1 MGFLFGL
8 GLIGMAAGTFLL
20 IHRQHNKDLDD
31 WNKENKK
38 KFETYSELKTHLIEK
53 KFDQYRSEKEKKIRA
68 KLGGWYAKERQRESE
83 RINKER
89 QRDIEII
96 NDPFLEYS
104 IQIFSS
110 SDYYLVK
117 EKFDFMTNQN
127 NNYINNLPLK
137 INDFFIVFF
146 NSDLGNEYML
156 LYKNFST
163 RILASDYCLKY
174 LNFLQKCLIV
184 NAQNLN

>member
-1 MGFLFGL
+1 MIKKRIFKKKSINLNKYLFMFLFIFS
-8 GLIGMAAGTFLL
+8 LIVILILL
-20 IHRQHNKDLDD
+20 FMNLKQHFFTVPEFIGSFYIIPDDKGGKEVMNKD
-31 WNKENKK
+31 KK
-38 KFETYSELKTHLIEK
+38 SLHLNDEK
-53 KFDQYRSEKEKKIRA
+53 IQ
-68 KLGGWYAKERQRESE
+68 
-83 RINKER
+83 NV
-89 QRDIEII
+89 EII

-117 EKFDFMTNQN
+117 EKFDFMTNKN
-127 NNYINNLPLK
+127 NNHINDLSLK
-137 INDFFIVFF
+137 IDDFFIVVF
-146 NSDLGNEYML
+146 NSDLGNEYIL

-163 RILASDYCLKY
+163 RILASDYCLKH

>member
-1 MGFLFGL
+1 M
-8 GLIGMAAGTFLL
+8 
-20 IHRQHNKDLDD
+20 NK
-31 WNKENKK
+31 NKK
-38 KFETYSELKTHLIEK
+38 SLHLNDEKT
-53 KFDQYRSEKEKKIRA
+53 Q
-68 KLGGWYAKERQRESE
+68 
-83 RINKER
+83 
-89 QRDIEII
+89 DIDII

-127 NNYINNLPLK
+127 NNYINDLPLK
-137 INDFFIVFF
+137 INDFFIVVF

-163 RILASDYCLKY
+163 RILASDYCLKH

>member
-1 MGFLFGL
+1 MIKRKLFKKKSINLIKYLSIFLF
-8 GLIGMAAGTFLL
+8 IFLL
-20 IHRQHNKDLDD
+20 LAFLILLFMNLKQQFFTVPEYIGSFYMIPDDKEGKEVMNKD
-31 WNKENKK
+31 KK
-38 KFETYSELKTHLIEK
+38 SLHLNEEKTQ
-53 KFDQYRSEKEKKIRA
+53 DV
-68 KLGGWYAKERQRESE
+68 
-83 RINKER
+83 
-89 QRDIEII
+89 EII

-110 SDYYLVK
+110 SEYYLVK
-117 EKFDFMTNQN
+117 EKFDFMSNQN
-127 NNYINNLPLK
+127 NNYINDLPLK
-137 INDFFIVFF
+137 INDFFIVVF
-146 NSDLGNEYML
+146 NIDLDNEYML

>member
-1 MGFLFGL
+1 MSQKYLF
-8 GLIGMAAGTFLL
+8 
-20 IHRQHNKDLDD
+20 
-31 WNKENKK
+31 KK
-38 KFETYSELKTHLIEK
+38 KSINLKKYLIITLIVFSLLAFLILLFMNLK
-53 KFDQYRSEKEKKIRA
+53 KQFFTVPEFIGSFYIIPDNKGGKEVMNKEKKSLHLNDEKI
-68 KLGGWYAKERQRESE
+68 K
-83 RINKER
+83 NT
-89 QRDIEII
+89 EII

-127 NNYINNLPLK
+127 NNYINDLPLK
-137 INDFFIVFF
+137 INDFFIVVF
-146 NSDLGNEYML
+146 NSDLSNEYML

-163 RILASDYCLKY
+163 RNLAFDYCLKH

>member
-1 MGFLFGL
+1 MIKKNLFKKKSKNLKKFFFISLFIFSLVVFLILLFVNIKKQFFIVPEF
-8 GLIGMAAGTFLL
+8 IGSFYIIPDDKGGKEVM
-20 IHRQHNKDLDD
+20 NKD
-31 WNKENKK
+31 KK
-38 KFETYSELKTHLIEK
+38 SLHLNEEKTQ
-53 KFDQYRSEKEKKIRA
+53 DV
-68 KLGGWYAKERQRESE
+68 
-83 RINKER
+83 
-89 QRDIEII
+89 EII

-117 EKFDFMTNQN
+117 EKFDFMSNQN
-127 NNYINNLPLK
+127 NNYFNDLPLK
-137 INDFFIVFF
+137 INDFFIVVF

>member
-1 MGFLFGL
+1 MLKKRIFKKKSINVNKYLVIFLFIFS
-8 GLIGMAAGTFLL
+8 LIVILILL
-20 IHRQHNKDLDD
+20 FTNLKQQFFIVPEFVGSFYIIPDDKEGKEVMNKDKKSLHLNDEKILDV
-31 WNKENKK
+31 
-38 KFETYSELKTHLIEK
+38 
-53 KFDQYRSEKEKKIRA
+53 
-68 KLGGWYAKERQRESE
+68 
-83 RINKER
+83 
-89 QRDIEII
+89 EII
-96 NDPFLEYS
+96 NDPSLEYS

-117 EKFDFMTNQN
+117 EKFDFITNKS
-127 NNYINNLPLK
+127 NNYFNDLPLK

-146 NSDLGNEYML
+146 NTDMGNEHIL

-163 RILASDYCLKY
+163 RILASDYCLKH

>member
-1 MGFLFGL
+1 MMIKRNLFYKKSIILKKNLILFFIVFLLLLFLF
-8 GLIGMAAGTFLL
+8 LL
-20 IHRQHNKDLDD
+20 FVNLKQQFFIVPEFIESFYIIPDNKGGKEVMNLD
-31 WNKENKK
+31 KK
-38 KFETYSELKTHLIEK
+38 SLNLNDE
-53 KFDQYRSEKEKKIRA
+53 QRS
-68 KLGGWYAKERQRESE
+68 
-83 RINKER
+83 
-89 QRDIEII
+89 DIEII

-110 SDYYLVK
+110 NDYYLVK

-127 NNYINNLPLK
+127 TLK
-137 INDFFIVFF
+137 ISDFFIVVF
-146 NSDLGNEYML
+146 NNDLGNEYML

-163 RILASDYCLKY
+163 RILASNYCLKH

>member
-1 MGFLFGL
+1 MIKRIFFKKKSINLIKYLYIFLF
-8 GLIGMAAGTFLL
+8 IFLL
-20 IHRQHNKDLDD
+20 LAFLILLFMNLKQQFFTVPEFIGSFYIIPDNKGGKEVMNKD
-31 WNKENKK
+31 KK
-38 KFETYSELKTHLIEK
+38 SLHLNDEKTQ
-53 KFDQYRSEKEKKIRA
+53 DV
-68 KLGGWYAKERQRESE
+68 
-83 RINKER
+83 
-89 QRDIEII
+89 EII

-127 NNYINNLPLK
+127 NNYINDLTLK
-137 INDFFIVFF
+137 INDFFIVVF

-163 RILASDYCLKY
+163 RILASNYCLKH

>member
-1 MGFLFGL
+1 MNLKQQFFTVPEF
-8 GLIGMAAGTFLL
+8 IGSFYIIPDDKGGKEVM
-20 IHRQHNKDLDD
+20 NKD
-31 WNKENKK
+31 KK
-38 KFETYSELKTHLIEK
+38 SLHLKDK
-53 KFDQYRSEKEKKIRA
+53 KTQDV
-68 KLGGWYAKERQRESE
+68 
-83 RINKER
+83 
-89 QRDIEII
+89 EII
-96 NDPFLEYS
+96 NETFLEYS

-117 EKFDFMTNQN
+117 EKFDFMSNQN

-137 INDFFIVFF
+137 INDFFIVVF
-146 NSDLGNEYML
+146 NSDLDNEYML

>member
-1 MGFLFGL
+1 MPEF
-8 GLIGMAAGTFLL
+8 IGSFY
-20 IHRQHNKDLDD
+20 IIPDNKGGKEVMNLD
-31 WNKENKK
+31 KK
-38 KFETYSELKTHLIEK
+38 SLHLNDEK
-53 KFDQYRSEKEKKIRA
+53 IQ
-68 KLGGWYAKERQRESE
+68 
-83 RINKER
+83 
-89 QRDIEII
+89 DIEII

-127 NNYINNLPLK
+127 NNYINDLPLK
-137 INDFFIVFF
+137 INDFFIVVF

-163 RILASDYCLKY
+163 RILASDYCLKH

>member
-1 MGFLFGL
+1 MNLRQQFFTVPEF
-8 GLIGMAAGTFLL
+8 IGSFYIIPEDKGGKKVM
-20 IHRQHNKDLDD
+20 NKD
-31 WNKENKK
+31 KK
-38 KFETYSELKTHLIEK
+38 SLHLN
-53 KFDQYRSEKEKKIRA
+53 DQKIR
-68 KLGGWYAKERQRESE
+68 
-83 RINKER
+83 NT
-89 QRDIEII
+89 EII

-110 SDYYLVK
+110 SHYYLVK

-127 NNYINNLPLK
+127 NHYIKDLPLK
-137 INDFFIVFF
+137 ISDLFIVVF

-163 RILASDYCLKY
+163 RILASNYCLKY
-174 LNFLQKCLIV
+174 LNILQKCLIV

>member
-1 MGFLFGL
+1 M
-8 GLIGMAAGTFLL
+8 I
-20 IHRQHNKDLDD
+20 
-31 WNKENKK
+31 KK
-38 KFETYSELKTHLIEK
+38 KLFKKKSINLKKYLFISLFIFSLLAFLILLFTNLKQQFFIVPKFIGSFYIIPDNKGGKEVMNLDKKSLHLNDEK
-53 KFDQYRSEKEKKIRA
+53 IQ
-68 KLGGWYAKERQRESE
+68 
-83 RINKER
+83 
-89 QRDIEII
+89 DIKII

-127 NNYINNLPLK
+127 NNYINDLPLK
-137 INDFFIVFF
+137 INDFFIVVF

>member
-1 MGFLFGL
+1 MNLKQEFFIVPKF
-8 GLIGMAAGTFLL
+8 IGSFY
-20 IHRQHNKDLDD
+20 IIP
-31 WNKENKK
+31 ENKGGKEVINLDK
-38 KFETYSELKTHLIEK
+38 KSLHLNEEK
-53 KFDQYRSEKEKKIRA
+53 IQ
-68 KLGGWYAKERQRESE
+68 
-83 RINKER
+83 
-89 QRDIEII
+89 DIEII

>member
-1 MGFLFGL
+1 MIKRNLFYKKSIISKKILILSFIVFLLLLFLF
-8 GLIGMAAGTFLL
+8 LL
-20 IHRQHNKDLDD
+20 FVNLKQQFFIVPEFIESFYIIPDNKGGKEVMNLD
-31 WNKENKK
+31 KK
-38 KFETYSELKTHLIEK
+38 SLHLNDEK
-53 KFDQYRSEKEKKIRA
+53 IQ
-68 KLGGWYAKERQRESE
+68 
-83 RINKER
+83 
-89 QRDIEII
+89 DIKII

-137 INDFFIVFF
+137 INDFFIVVF

-163 RILASDYCLKY
+163 RILASDYCLKH

-184 NAQNLN
+184 NAQNLS

>member
-1 MGFLFGL
+1 MLKKSIFKKKSINLKKYIFISLFIFSLIVFLILLFKNL
-8 GLIGMAAGTFLL
+8 KQEIFIVPKFIGSFY
-20 IHRQHNKDLDD
+20 IIPDNKDGKEVMNLD
-31 WNKENKK
+31 KK
-38 KFETYSELKTHLIEK
+38 SLHLNEEK
-53 KFDQYRSEKEKKIRA
+53 IQ
-68 KLGGWYAKERQRESE
+68 
-83 RINKER
+83 
-89 QRDIEII
+89 DIEII

>member
-1 MGFLFGL
+1 MIKKKLFKKKSINL
-8 GLIGMAAGTFLL
+8 RKYLFMFLL
-20 IHRQHNKDLDD
+20 LAFLILLFMNLKQQFFTVPEFIGSFYIIPDNKGGKEVMNKD
-31 WNKENKK
+31 KK
-38 KFETYSELKTHLIEK
+38 SLHLNDEK
-53 KFDQYRSEKEKKIRA
+53 IVDV
-68 KLGGWYAKERQRESE
+68 
-83 RINKER
+83 
-89 QRDIEII
+89 EII
-96 NDPFLEYS
+96 NDSSLEYS

-110 SDYYLVK
+110 NDYYLVK

-127 NNYINNLPLK
+127 NNYINDLSLK
-137 INDFFIVFF
+137 INDFFIVVF

-163 RILASDYCLKY
+163 RILATDYCLKH

>member
-1 MGFLFGL
+1 MNLKQKFFTVPEF
-8 GLIGMAAGTFLL
+8 IGSFYVIPDDKGGKEVM
-20 IHRQHNKDLDD
+20 NKD
-31 WNKENKK
+31 KK
-38 KFETYSELKTHLIEK
+38 SLHLNDEQ
-53 KFDQYRSEKEKKIRA
+53 D
-68 KLGGWYAKERQRESE
+68 L
-83 RINKER
+83 
-89 QRDIEII
+89 EII

-127 NNYINNLPLK
+127 NNHINDLPLN
-137 INDFFIVFF
+137 INDFFIVVF
-146 NSDLGNEYML
+146 NNDLDNEYML

-163 RILASDYCLKY
+163 RILASNYCLKY

-184 NAQNLN
+184 NAQNLY